1 MENKEIIEVKQG
13 IFQKLKQLIKKLFFK
28 KEDKI
33 KVNAPVEIKDKKKNF
48 IENVKNEE
56 TEEKQRILALKYQ
69 YDNGTIDEE
78 DITNED
84 IDKLIELY
92 KEETKLLNEDSE
104 RRRKHIIEII
114 NNSKTNN

>member
-28 KEDKI
+28 KENKI
-33 KVNAPVEIKDKKKNF
+33 KVNASVEKEDKKKNF
-48 IENVKNEE
+48 IENIKNEE
-56 TEEKQRILALKYQ
+56 TEERQRIIALKYQ
-69 YDNGTIDEE
+69 YDNEIIDEE
-78 DITNED
+78 DIYNED

-104 RRRKHIIEII
+104 MRRKNIMEMIKHSK
-114 NNSKTNN
+114 NNN